1 MIRSRRIPQVLDRIC
16 DDKLILSALLV
27 TADGELLGTSTN
39 RQALQPDPESFGTL
53 VADMAVDYIRL
64 GEDYGNGSK
73 SPLHCLLMEHEQG
86 TVGVA
91 QCGDCFVMAVAAP
104 DAPLG
109 LIKARLEAVAVHV
122 QEGLSTLNNVV

>member
-64 GEDYGNGSK
+64 GEDYGNGSN
-73 SPLHCLLMEHEQG
+73 EQG